1 MTRFCHCPSLIS
13 CGSFRRCGA
22 DRDHEYSNPTPEK
35 GSKVFDN
42 ITRLGWKVLVFGSY
56 GDLLIDRRLIWRNR
70 YKNTTHTWKVTLR
83 VKISMERLVASLRRA
98 EPLSYTTQ

>member
-1 MTRFCHCPSLIS
+1 MILVQPFFGGVKRTSSEERLANDTILPLPVTDLVWELSLPV
-13 CGSFRRCGA
+13 GA

-56 GDLLIDRRLIWRNR
+56 GDLLIDRRLISRNR
-70 YKNTTHTWKVTLR
+70 YKTRRTR
-83 VKISMERLVASLRRA
+83 GRSL
-98 EPLSYTTQ
+98 